1 MRWALDQAFAVSGGH
16 DLLRVVVVAPPDRL
30 DETLALLAPH
40 ETELVRVVA
49 GGAERSDSVN
59 AGLGQLGDVAP
70 DHVLIHDTARCLTPP
85 AVFERVV
92 AALEAGD
99 GAVVPG
105 LAVADTIK
113 QVGPDGLVTHTP
125 DRSGLRAV
133 QTPQGFRL
141 DVITAAHRHGRQAT
155 DDAALVEAL
164 GLPVRVVDGDP
175 LAFKITDAGDLERA
189 ERLCAGAGVPR

>member
-1 MRWALDQAFAVSGGH
+1 MRWALDQSFAVSGGH
-16 DLLRVVVVAPPDRL
+16 DLVRVVVVAPPDRL
-30 DETLALLAPH
+30 DEARALLGPK
-40 ETELVRVVA
+40 ESDLVRVVA
-49 GGAERSDSVN
+49 GGAERSDSVS
-59 AGLGQLGDVAP
+59 AGLGQLADIAP
-70 DHVLIHDTARCLTPP
+70 RHLLIHDTARCLTPP

-105 LAVADTIK
+105 LAVTDTIK
-113 QVGPDGLVTHTP
+113 QVGADGLVTHTP
-125 DRSGLRAV
+125 DRSSLRAI

-141 DVITAAHRHGRQAT
+141 DVITAAHRDGGRAT

-189 ERLCAGAGVPR
+189 ERLCADAVVLR